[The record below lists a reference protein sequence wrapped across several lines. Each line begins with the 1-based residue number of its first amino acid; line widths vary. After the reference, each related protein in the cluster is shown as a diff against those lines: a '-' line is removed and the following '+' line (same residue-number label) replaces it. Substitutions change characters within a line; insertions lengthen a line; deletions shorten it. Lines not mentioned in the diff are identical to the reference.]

1 MYHVYMISKWYN
13 LKSEA
18 IRLRKKGK
26 SLPYIH
32 QKLGIPKSTLSYWLK
47 EVILTTTQKQ
57 KLHKDW
63 QEALTKAR
71 IGAALW
77 HNTEKAKRLKSAEI
91 EGISLLKRI
100 DMSDVNITE
109 LALAILYL
117 GEGTKAKSETG
128 MGSSDPLILKFF
140 ITCLRKI
147 YAVPEEK
154 IKCELHLR
162 ADQDPEKM
170 IEFWS
175 NELHVSKDNFTKPYL
190 DKRTKGKVTYESY
203 KGVCL
208 IRCGQV
214 AIQRKLVYIAKH
226 FCSEIAT
233 KVQ

>member
-1 MYHVYMISKWYN
+1 MISKWYN
-13 LKSEA
+13 LKHEA
-18 IRLRKKGK
+18 LRLRKQGK

-32 QKLGIPKSTLSYWLK
+32 LKLGIPKSTLSYWFKNVTLSQ
-47 EVILTTTQKQ
+47 TQKD
-57 KLHKDW
+57 KLHRDW
-63 QEALTKAR
+63 QDALTKAR
-71 IGAALW
+71 KGAVLW
-77 HNTEKAKRLKSAEI
+77 HNKEKAKRLKSAEI
-91 EGISLLKRI
+91 DGLSLLKEI
-100 DMSDVNITE
+100 DMNDAKITE

-147 YAVPEEK
+147 YRVPESK

-162 ADQDPEKM
+162 ADQDPSKM

-175 NELHVSKDNFTKPYL
+175 KELRVSRDNFTKPYL
-190 DKRTKGKVTYESY
+190 DKRTEGKMTYDSY

-226 FCSEIAT
+226 FCTEIAT
-233 KVQ
+233 QV